1 MRRFNTLLI
10 IFCVFVGCSQYT
22 PRFRSERPASE
33 RTVPE
38 RKSDV
43 LRIPEKGLRDF
54 ERPSMRRVRSS
65 LTRENRIITGWAS
78 FYGSDFHGKRTA
90 NGEIYNM
97 YGLTAAHKTLPLG
110 TRVRVINLSNKKTVE
125 VKINDRG
132 PYVKD
137 RILDLSY
144 GAALKLD
151 MVSRGLDQVKIIILK
166 LGDGVYHN

>member
-1 MRRFNTLLI
+1 
-10 IFCVFVGCSQYT
+10 
-22 PRFRSERPASE
+22 
-33 RTVPE
+33 
-38 RKSDV
+38 
-43 LRIPEKGLRDF
+43 
-54 ERPSMRRVRSS
+54 
-65 LTRENRIITGWAS
+65 
-78 FYGSDFHGKRTA
+78 
-90 NGEIYNM
+90 M